1 MFLQSQLHK
10 REARWYPAFVRGTR
24 KLNLPGEIEN
34 GVPSVSIQRLSIL
47 AVVVAVTA
55 VFVASCGTDNSG
67 ANASGDSTATAT
79 PMAASTDTSQVTS
92 NGGIDPACVEQVLG
106 RTVTGFGDITD
117 AERTKVF
124 AECSAGGGAA
134 QAGGPRSIGFDPAC
148 VSTALGEDV
157 PDITQLTPEQR
168 ATVFQ
173 QCGFAGAG
181 GFGGGRGFGGGGGF
195 RVGIDLACA
204 SEQLGIEVTDI
215 TQLTPEQRTQVFEAC
230 RPADAPGGP
239 TFRFGDGT
247 PGPDGGTR
255 VRPDFSQIFD
265 AACVTDALGHSVT
278 DFTTLTPEEQQTLF
292 AKCAP
297 NFGGFGGR
305 GQVAPG
311 N

>member
-1 MFLQSQLHK
+1 M
-10 REARWYPAFVRGTR
+10 
-24 KLNLPGEIEN
+24 
-34 GVPSVSIQRLSIL
+34 SIQRLSIL
-47 AVVVAVTA
+47 AVVIAVTA
-55 VFVASCGTDNSG
+55 VLLAACGTDNSAG
-67 ANASGDSTATAT
+67 NVGSAATSTPVVAAGDPSQATA
-79 PMAASTDTSQVTS
+79 
-92 NGGIDPACVEQVLG
+92 NGGLDPACVELVLG

-134 QAGGPRSIGFDPAC
+134 QAGGPRTVGFDPAC

-168 ATVFQ
+168 STVFEA
-173 QCGFAGAG
+173 CGGIAGGAG
-181 GFGGGRGFGGGGGF
+181 GFGGGF

-215 TQLTPEQRTQVFEAC
+215 TQLTPEQRTQVFEVC
-230 RPADAPGGP
+230 RPADAPDGP

-265 AACVTDALGHSVT
+265 AACVTDALGHPVT
-278 DFTTLTPEEQQTLF
+278 EFTTLTPEEQQTLF
-292 AKCAP
+292 TKCAP